1 MYDNLNTSDSNNESS
16 SENSESKQ
24 DCLKNSCKNA
34 CLEIGNGTSKV
45 RNSENIEGERNANG
59 NQAVLLENRLK
70 GRFVIKNVVNLSKRN
85 LNDAEISLLSK
96 RLNFVSAC
104 NNIYKAEVK
113 MELEAFGRM
122 LCLKWHFRNENK
134 DIHRDMFKP
143 KSKVNPRN
151 KDADI
156 ELYLSSLREKLM
168 KVEVSNSD

>member
-45 RNSENIEGERNANG
+45 RNSENIEGKRNANG
-59 NQAVLLENRLK
+59 NQAVLLENRSK
-70 GRFVIKNVVNLSKRN
+70 GRSVSKNANLSKQN
-85 LNDAEISLLSK
+85 LNDAEISLLLK

-104 NNIYKAEVK
+104 NNIYKAK
-113 MELEAFGRM
+113 IKIELEAFGRM
-122 LCLKWHFRNENK
+122 LCLKWQFCHENH
-134 DIHRDMFKP
+134 DIHCEMLKP

-156 ELYLSSLREKLM
+156 ELYLSSLQEKLM

>member
-1 MYDNLNTSDSNNESS
+1 MYGNLNTSDSNNESS
-16 SENSESKQ
+16 SENSELKQ

-45 RNSENIEGERNANG
+45 RNSENICLDE
-59 NQAVLLENRLK
+59 VLMMRRFLHCRKDLILCQHATIYIKLK
-70 GRFVIKNVVNLSKRN
+70 LKWNWKAFV
-85 LNDAEISLLSK
+85 
-96 RLNFVSAC
+96 
-104 NNIYKAEVK
+104 
-113 MELEAFGRM
+113 RM

-134 DIHRDMFKP
+134 DIQRYMFKP

-156 ELYLSSLREKLM
+156 QLYFSSLKEKLM